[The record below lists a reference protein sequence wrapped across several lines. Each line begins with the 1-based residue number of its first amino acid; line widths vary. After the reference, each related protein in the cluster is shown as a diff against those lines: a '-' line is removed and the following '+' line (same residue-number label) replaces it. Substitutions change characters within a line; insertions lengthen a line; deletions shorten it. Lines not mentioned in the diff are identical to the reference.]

1 MTVRIRAKNRER
13 LLDLIRAAGPDG
25 LTTEQLAT
33 ETGMTTRAVA
43 SLCRELQQDQFIV
56 AANGARHAGGRPVI
70 WRELTAPTPLAA
82 RFPFRPLRTPRPTVI
97 PVRAGGRMAPDIR
110 CDARVS
116 FGPYASNPFH
126 PTKEDFAW

>member
-33 ETGMTTRAVA
+33 ETGMTTRAVV

-70 WRELTAPTPLAA
+70 WRELVARTPLAQ
-82 RFPFRPLRTPRPTVI
+82 RFAFRPLRTPRPTVI
-97 PVRAGGRMAPDIR
+97 PVRAGGRLAPVVQT
-110 CDARVS
+110 DAAVS
-116 FGPYASNPFH
+116 MGRFTVNDTRPSREA
-126 PTKEDFAW
+126 FAW